1 MMRIKECMCNN
12 ICYCKP
18 DATIR
23 DVAKTMNSKHI
34 GCIPVCDDLNQL
46 VGIITDRDIVLRA
59 VACDK
64 SSDTK
69 VSEVMTINTISCE
82 CESELMEASK
92 LMKDQ
97 QVRRIPVTDKGKLV
111 GILTLGDLARNQQI
125 NNAFVGHTAECIC
138 TDNNKNAE

>member
-1 MMRIKECMCNN
+1 MKIKDCMCNN

-23 DVAKTMNSKHI
+23 DVAKTMNNKHI
-34 GCIPVCDDLNQL
+34 GCMPVCDNSNKL

-64 SSDTK
+64 GSDTK
-69 VSEVMTINTISCE
+69 VSEIMTINTISCE
-82 CESELMEASK
+82 SESELMEASR
-92 LMKDQ
+92 LMKDEQ
-97 QVRRIPVTDKGKLV
+97 IRRIPVTDNGKLV
-111 GILTLGDLARNQQI
+111 GILSFGDLAKNQQV

-138 TDNNKNAE
+138 VTSNKNAK